1 MQSLNWVDY
10 IIIAIFFFSVLGG
23 LTRGFVKEFVSLVSI
38 IAAFIVAS
46 MFASPLATA
55 FTNTETVQN
64 AVNQASTAIGMS
76 AAQPV
81 SYFALGLSF
90 AVLFVATIIA
100 GSIISS
106 ILNIALQTGI
116 LGVGNRLLGGV
127 FGLARGFIINLV
139 MIFIV
144 QLTPLGT
151 SSWWVQSQF
160 VNDFQP
166 AVQWLGNIVSPSLAN
181 LKEKFGQTLQ
191 DVNSS
196 IQKMTSTMNDG
207 YMINNQ

>member
-10 IIIAIFFFSVLGG
+10 IILAIFFFSILGG

-55 FTNTETVQN
+55 FTNTATVQN
-64 AVNQASTAIGMS
+64 VVNQASTAIGMS

-90 AVLFVATIIA
+90 ALLFVATIIA

-116 LGVGNRLLGGV
+116 LGIGNRLLGGV
-127 FGLARGFIINLV
+127 FGLVRGFIINLV

-151 SSWWVQSQF
+151 SNWWVQSQF